1 MKHKFVI
8 NGKIFTKKYISGVQ
22 RYTLEILSALDKLID
37 KDEIEICTPMSAT
50 NIPKYK
56 NFKIVKYSKLRE
68 IPWEQIAFPHYLKKN
83 HAISIN
89 LGNVSPWIEP
99 GIVCIHDVNC
109 IKNPK
114 NFQMQMV
121 IWYRFL
127 FKRAM
132 KKGRKIITVSDFSKK
147 EMLDC
152 YNVNPDK
159 IVVINN
165 SWEHFD
171 RIKENDEVFEIFPV
185 LKEKPFFFSIGTI
198 TKHKNLKWVLK
209 VAKNNPEYIFAI
221 SGFVNIEKFKKSLD
235 LEKPDNVVFL
245 GYLSDEEV
253 KAIYKRTEALL
264 FPSLYEG
271 FGLPPIEA
279 LSSGAKVVV
288 ADIECMHEIFEN
300 SVIYIDPFKY
310 DVDLKELLKTK
321 TDLPEKILQK
331 YSWTKS
337 AQKILDLIREEDK
350 KINENNN

>member
-171 RIKENDEVFEIFPV
+171 RIKENDEVFEKFPV

-300 SVIYIDPFKY
+300 EVTYINPYEYNFNFEDIVVAKNR
-310 DVDLKELLKTK
+310 
-321 TDLPEKILQK
+321 EKILNK
-331 YSWTKS
+331 YSWKKS
-337 AQKILDLIREEDK
+337 AEKLL
-350 KINENNN
+350 ENLHYVKPYAII